1 MDDLNLQLNTMK
13 LSKLPMY
20 ELKIGIFLVL
30 CMTLISANS
39 TYGQGPPGISASTN
53 KQSYE
58 PGDKVTIAGTVQQP
72 TNENPVTIIV
82 RNPIGNV
89 YEVGQTALL
98 NNAFSHDFVLSD
110 DAQGG
115 IYTVNIRQGNE
126 TTQIQF
132 QVTAGQIQMIPVFDS
147 EIRVRGENTSLVE
160 YGNVEV
166 STANNSITIQVNTTK
181 IQNGSILEEYQI
193 PKYVIDAPGGQID
206 VKENGNE
213 IDCTQTESDI
223 ERILDCPMQSG
234 TNELTLTGTVV
245 IPEFGTIATLILTT
259 SMLTVIMVF
268 SRNRSVHH
276 LR

>member
-1 MDDLNLQLNTMK
+1 MDDLNLQLNTME
-13 LSKLPMY
+13 LSKLPM
-20 ELKIGIFLVL
+20 LWPKVGVFLAL
-30 CMTLISANS
+30 CVILISTNS
-39 TYGQGPPGISASTN
+39 IYAQSSQGISASTN

-58 PGDKVTIAGTVQQP
+58 PGDKVIITGTVQQP

-98 NNAFSHDFVLSD
+98 DNVFSHDFVLSD

-115 IYTVNIRQGNE
+115 IYTVNIRQSGE

-132 QVTAGQIQMIPVFDS
+132 QVIVGQIQVIQVFDS

-166 STANNSITIQVNTTK
+166 STVDNSITIQVNTTK

-193 PKYVIDAPGGQID
+193 PKHVIDTSGEQID
-206 VKENGNE
+206 VKENGNDV
-213 IDCTQTESDI
+213 DCTQTESDV

-234 TNELTLTGTVV
+234 TKELTLTGTVV
-245 IPEFGTIATLILTT
+245 IPEFGTTATLILAL
-259 SMLTVIMVF
+259 SIIAIIMVF
-268 SRNRSVHH
+268 SQNRL
-276 LR
+276 LRKFR